1 MKFAL
6 TFNLPAV
13 RQLFDLKAHEG
24 IKVKVD
30 ENGQILF
37 KPVAQTKGAGVFAL
51 FNRTRGGIGIE
62 LTGKAAEEFVK
73 KTGLERGSHM
83 VIHQATYGWLIAEPV
98 GAPGEKPSK
107 LLPCARLWREKEE
120 MVEKGE
126 RAPAVEPEAPQAA
139 RGRGRRKI
147 EAVAPAVQPKKR
159 GRKSNAE
166 KAAAAA
172 TA

>member
-24 IKVKVD
+24 IKVKV

-37 KPVAQTKGAGVFAL
+37 KPVEQAKGAGVFAL

-120 MVEKGE
+120 LVEKAE
-126 RAPAVEPEAPQAA
+126 RAPAVEPEAPKQAS
-139 RGRGRRKI
+139 RRGRRKI
-147 EAVAPAVQPKKR
+147 EAVVEQPKKR
-159 GRKSNAE
+159 GRKSAAE

-172 TA
+172 